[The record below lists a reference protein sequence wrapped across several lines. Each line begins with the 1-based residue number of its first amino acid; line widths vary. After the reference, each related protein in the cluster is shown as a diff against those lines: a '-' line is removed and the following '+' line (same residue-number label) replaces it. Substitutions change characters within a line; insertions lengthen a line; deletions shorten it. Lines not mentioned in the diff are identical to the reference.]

1 MIILPEIDPVAL
13 RIGPLAVRWYGLMYV
28 AGFAAAWF
36 LGNLRARRA
45 WTPLNQTQF
54 NDLLTWILLGLLL
67 GARLG
72 YVLFYNAGWFLRH
85 PLEIVA
91 FWQGGMSFHG
101 GLIGVACAIILFSR
115 RQGLHPLAV
124 GDFIVPLAPP
134 GLLAGRMGNF
144 INSELW
150 GRPSDMP
157 WAMVFPDPASGG
169 VPRHPSQLYEALLE
183 GAALFVILWLYSGR
197 PRPRGSVSGM
207 FLLLY
212 GLFRFLAEFFRQ
224 PDVQLGFVALD
235 WMTMGQILC
244 LPMMLVGAWL
254 IVRAKANAQAST
266 AP

>member
-1 MIILPEIDPVAL
+1 MIILPEFDPVAL
-13 RIGPLAVRWYGLMYV
+13 RIGPLTIRWYGLMYI
-28 AGFAAAWF
+28 AGFAAAWL
-36 LGNLRARRA
+36 LGNRRA
-45 WTPLNQTQF
+45 KLPWAPLNQAQF
-54 NDLLTWILLGLLL
+54 SDLLTWILAGLLV

-85 PLEIVA
+85 PLDILA

-101 GLIGVACAIILFSR
+101 GLIGVACAIFLFSWR
-115 RQGLHPLAV
+115 HGLHPLAV

-134 GLLAGRMGNF
+134 GLLAGRIGNF
-144 INSELW
+144 LNAELW

-157 WAMVFPDPASGG
+157 WAMVFPDPAAGG
-169 VPRHPSQLYEALLE
+169 IPRHPSQLYEALLE
-183 GAALFVILWLYSGR
+183 GLVLFVILWLYSGR

-235 WMTMGQILC
+235 WLTMGQILC
-244 LPMMLVGAWL
+244 LPMMLTGVWL
-254 IVRAKANAQAST
+254 IVRAGVKAQT
-266 AP
+266 PTTP